1 MPYLNLLAKPN
12 NRGISNFSI
21 LTKVSVPI
29 HLNKKPSS
37 IHETCYL
44 GNATFV
50 GNYLEKWSI
59 LAQILILNFQSRSL
73 LDTTFLAKKL
83 PDLPKQ

>member
-12 NRGISNFSI
+12 RGISNFNI

-37 IHETCYL
+37 IHKTCYL

-50 GNYLEKWSI
+50 GNYLEKRSI

-73 LDTTFLAKKL
+73 LDTRFLAKKL